1 MTLSG
6 AINDTNDAGGGLV
19 IGGAAALANTGGT
32 VDITNGTKQFNTGTT
47 AGVSITNSDGMTVSF
62 TGGGLDIDTTT
73 GAGFAAT
80 TSGTVTVQGSGN
92 TINSST
98 GTALDV
104 QNTDIGSGG
113 LNLTSITSTG
123 ASSNVVINLVNTGTA
138 GGLTVTGN
146 GTSGVESE
154 STAGGTI
161 SNKTGANAIVL
172 NNTASVR
179 LNDMVIGAPA
189 AVAGEGQPDGI
200 NNITGN
206 AIFMTN
212 VTPVAGTTYGLTL
225 SNVTISRT
233 GGDAVKGGES
243 FDATLAPSGGGNVG
257 LRVESSRFLNIGDG
271 TYQDARNGIDDSNTD
286 SVFNWGS
293 GFDNGNQD
301 KDMISGTVYI
311 SNSMFAGF
319 YSQGWVVENAGNGT
333 KDSVFKN
340 NDASTVGT
348 PGVGNSG
355 IFVNLD
361 GSSGGAPS
369 LNLLIESTN
378 FTNID
383 LDGVVVIADPGTT
396 SNVTV
401 RGGTF
406 TNPNG
411 DNAIQVS
418 SGSRDGDDVE
428 TTNVLIENVNVTAQ
442 RGNILQL
449 TTGAG
454 TYNATVSGGT
464 FNSGVTSGL
473 AADYISRGI
482 DVNID
487 ADHDPSIG
495 ITGDAINARIKVD
508 GVNFQN
514 IGVDGIRVNTNEI
527 APSSTVDLII
537 TNNTFGTNAAP
548 VVWNGRRNRD
558 HRQQHNDELACIG
571 QHDCHQRRLRD

>member
-1 MTLSG
+1 M
-6 AINDTNDAGGGLV
+6 
-19 IGGAAALANTGGT
+19 
-32 VDITNGTKQFNTGTT
+32 
-47 AGVSITNSDGMTVSF
+47 
-62 TGGGLDIDTTT
+62 
-73 GAGFAAT
+73 
-80 TSGTVTVQGSGN
+80 
-92 TINSST
+92 
-98 GTALDV
+98 
-104 QNTDIGSGG
+104 
-113 LNLTSITSTG
+113 
-123 ASSNVVINLVNTGTA
+123 
-138 GGLTVTGN
+138 
-146 GTSGVESE
+146 
-154 STAGGTI
+154 
-161 SNKTGANAIVL
+161 
-172 NNTASVR
+172 
-179 LNDMVIGAPA
+179 
-189 AVAGEGQPDGI
+189 
-200 NNITGN
+200 
-206 AIFMTN
+206 
-212 VTPVAGTTYGLTL
+212 
-225 SNVTISRT
+225 
-233 GGDAVKGGES
+233 
-243 FDATLAPSGGGNVG
+243 
-257 LRVESSRFLNIGDG
+257 
-271 TYQDARNGIDDSNTD
+271 
-286 SVFNWGS
+286 
-293 GFDNGNQD
+293 
-301 KDMISGTVYI
+301 
-311 SNSMFAGF
+311 
-319 YSQGWVVENAGNGT
+319 
-333 KDSVFKN
+333 
-340 NDASTVGT
+340 
-348 PGVGNSG
+348 
-355 IFVNLD
+355 NLD

-401 RGGTF
+401 RGGLF

-527 APSSTVDLII
+527 APSSTVDLIT

-548 VVWNGRRNRD
+548 VGRSGTGEGIEIIASNTTMNLLVSGNTIVTNGASGTSEVDR
-558 HRQQHNDELACIG
+558 HRC
-571 QHDCHQRRLRD
+571 